1 MTTGFTFYDEAI
13 ILLFAIALIFWIGL
27 VFYSCFIS
35 QSVLK
40 NLNESD
46 SSKYLINIQPKV
58 MWYMRWT
65 ALISFIVS
73 IYILSLISDIPSAYN
88 IGTSLASLILTF
100 MFLNTW
106 LIIWRKQKRI
116 ISRTTDAKKCEE
128 RYDHAIRVNAIF
140 AFPLI
145 GLIIYSAQAK
155 EVVNP
160 LLELDGSLGPG
171 WSSFILWGSIL
182 IILLIQTNL
191 VFGKKP
197 GWLNKSKNVLVFGI
211 VLILLIGLL
220 LRNS

>member
-1 MTTGFTFYDEAI
+1 MTTGFTFYDEVI
-13 ILLFAIALIFWIGL
+13 ILLFSIALVFWVGL

-35 QSVLK
+35 QSILK

-46 SSKYLINIQPKV
+46 RTKYFINIQPNV

-65 ALISFIVS
+65 ALISFITS

-128 RYDHAIRVNAIF
+128 RYDHAIRVNAIL

-155 EVVNP
+155 EVINP
-160 LLELDGSLGPG
+160 LLEIDGSLGPG
-171 WSSFILWGSIL
+171 WSSLILWGSIL
-182 IILLIQTNL
+182 IILLIQINL

-197 GWLNKSKNVLVFGI
+197 SWLNKSKNVLVLGV
-211 VLILLIGLL
+211 VLILLIGFL